1 MATPERDLHSRIV
14 AWAKIILPLAAL
26 VILSTLFLFART
38 IDPED
43 AIPYAE
49 VDVAERIRE
58 PRLTA
63 PTYSGVTSDGSAVSF
78 QAAEARPTDAN
89 GAATAE
95 AMEVRLD
102 VPDGGRADL
111 RAAYGAYNAEA
122 GVLTLEGGV
131 TLTTSTGYAVQTE
144 AIEVLLDR
152 TGLMAR
158 SQVAADAPMGRI
170 TASGMT
176 LQPTTTAGEYVMVF
190 SGRVRLT
197 YLPAP

>member
-1 MATPERDLHSRIV
+1 MATLERDLHSRIV
-14 AWAKIILPLAAL
+14 SWAKVVLPLAAL

-63 PTYSGVTSDGSAVSF
+63 PTYSGVTSDGSALTF
-78 QAAEARPTDAN
+78 QALEARPAGDN
-89 GAATAE
+89 GPARAE
-95 AMEVRLD
+95 EMAVR
-102 VPDGGRADL
+102 VTTPDGGQADL
-111 RAAYGAYNAEA
+111 SAAFGTLNTEA
-122 GVLTLEGGV
+122 GLLTLAGGV
-131 TLTTSTGYAVQTE
+131 TLITSTGYKVETE
-144 AIEVLLDR
+144 AVEARLDR

-158 SQVAADAPMGRI
+158 SDIRAEAPMGQI
-170 TASGMT
+170 TASGLT
-176 LQPTTTAGEYVMVF
+176 LQPVPDTGEYVMTF

-197 YLPAP
+197 YQPAP